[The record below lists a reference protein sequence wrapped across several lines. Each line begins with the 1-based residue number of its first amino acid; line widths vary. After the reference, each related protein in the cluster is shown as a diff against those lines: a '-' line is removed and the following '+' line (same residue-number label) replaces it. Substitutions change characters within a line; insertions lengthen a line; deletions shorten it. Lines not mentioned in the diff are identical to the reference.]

1 MKKVIGVFIVMLLI
15 ATVVPAVGTMNE
27 KEPYLIINKPTLN
40 NNQKNTISINNDG
53 NVLWDNGLHYH
64 GYFPTQWDPLFPFDC
79 IMADDFLFEETTI
92 ITGVNWIG
100 GYMNPANDGD
110 FDWNITF
117 YEDAGDG
124 NKPGNVLDKQ
134 IFTNEESHETYIE
147 FIEDPEDHRG
157 DGYVYSYWV
166 DLKKP
171 ITFSGGE
178 KYWITIQGLGGF
190 PPQST
195 WGSHAPIVNH
205 NFVIQS
211 NYFEWPDWTDYIVD
225 WQIIYDTCF
234 QLIGEGDEPV
244 PNLDGDGSLQFE
256 DVPTGALVN
265 GTITIRN
272 IGDIGSMLEWEVQ
285 SVPEEW
291 GENWKVRWLY
301 DGEINPDEGGFVG
314 TTNLEEIFIEVQT
327 PDEKNS
333 DFTGEI
339 FLVNVDN
346 PGDTITISV
355 VCNTPRG
362 KILQMP
368 LLRFLENYP
377 ALYSIISQLLQL

>member
-1 MKKVIGVFIVMLLI
+1 MKKIVGIFIVTLLIVTSLPVIGHI
-15 ATVVPAVGTMNE
+15 NE
-27 KEPYLIINKPTLN
+27 RHPNLIINIITLN
-40 NNQKNTISINNDG
+40 NNQKNTISVNNDG
-53 NVLWDNGLHYH
+53 NVLWDNGMHYH
-64 GYFPTQWDPLFPFDC
+64 GYYPSQWDPLFPFDC
-79 IMADDFLFEETTI
+79 IMADDFIFEETTL

-100 GYMNPANDGD
+100 GYMNPADDGD

-124 NKPGNVLDKQ
+124 NKPGTVLYKQ

-147 FIEDPEDHRG
+147 FIENPEDPRG

-166 DLKKP
+166 DLEQP

-195 WGSHAPIVNH
+195 WGTNAPTVNH

-225 WQIIYDTCF
+225 WQIIFDTCF

-244 PNLDGDGSLQFE
+244 PDLEGDGSLHFE
-256 DVPTGALVN
+256 DVTPGSFVN
-265 GTITIRN
+265 GTITISN
-272 IGDIGSMLEWEVQ
+272 VGDIGSMLEWEVQ
-285 SVPEEW
+285 SVPEDW
-291 GENWKVRWLY
+291 GENWKVRWLFN
-301 DGEINPDEGGFVG
+301 DEINPDEGGFVG
-314 TTNLEEIFIEVQT
+314 TTNPEEIFIEVQT

-333 DFTGEI
+333 EFTGEI
-339 FLVNVDN
+339 VLVNVNN
-346 PGDTITISV
+346 PEDAVTISV
-355 VCNTPRG
+355 VCNTPRI
-362 KILQMP
+362 KVLQTS
-368 LLRFLENYP
+368 LFGFLEKYP
-377 ALYSIISQLLQL
+377 TIYSIICQILT